1 MRLGICRLCER
12 QRELC
17 DSHALPNSL
26 FNYIL
31 RKSDGK
37 AVVVIDDPGT
47 LTRYTA
53 DTWDTELL
61 CQECEETLNNRFDR
75 YGMGVFRGHIG
86 TVSRDLEGITLCG
99 VDRRRLRTFFLS
111 VLWRISVSSH
121 PNYSN
126 IDLPY
131 AWESELH
138 DALRAGRNVPSA
150 RFTVSVYR
158 LRDSTPVGGFD
169 AEALRSFIMAPFG
182 RNFGTF
188 ISVCFLFLGYFVEV
202 FLPRVPKAYS
212 KRPGILYGSGTVFLA
227 PYVEV
232 LDIPEIM
239 RILVRG
245 LHKEHVG
252 LSKVG

>member
-1 MRLGICRLCER
+1 MRLGTCRLCE
-12 QRELC
+12 QTRELC

-37 AVVVIDDPGT
+37 AVAVIDDPT
-47 LTRYTA
+47 TPVRYSA

-61 CQECEETLNNRFDR
+61 CQDCEESLNNRFDR
-75 YGMGVFRGHIG
+75 YGMGVFRGNIG
-86 TVSRDLEGITLCG
+86 ASSRGSEGVTFAGINQ
-99 VDRRRLRTFFLS
+99 RRLRMFFLS

-131 AWESELH
+131 AWEHELH
-138 DALRAGRNVPSA
+138 DALRAGRHVPGA
-150 RFTVSVYR
+150 RFTVAVYR
-158 LRDSTPVGGFD
+158 MRDSTPIDGFD
-169 AEALRSFIMAPFG
+169 AEALRNFIMAPFG
-182 RNFGTF
+182 RDFGTF

-212 KRPGILYGSGTVFLA
+212 KRPGVLYGNSTVFMA
-227 PYVEV
+227 PYVEL
-232 LDIPEIM
+232 LDIPEIV

-245 LHKEHVG
+245 LQKEDVG